1 VHCSLAT
8 CVPLSLRNLQLLL
21 IVTIFSGSE
30 GTWLCL
36 SACEICFFGEY
47 VRMKFSFYWTSLPS
61 QLVIWLA
68 CAGPLSIA
76 HARHLPSSRFTI
88 GRAAA
93 SNDWRRQRTVR
104 LSSPPLERTWRQGCL
119 GARSGCLEHL
129 RLSRGRLKS
138 SRAARLSREGSGYLG
153 RFRLSRAVSSY
164 LEPPGYL
171 ERAQVVSSISGH
183 LEAASSYLERPGY
196 LERAQ
201 DISSARDISRGAS
214 R

>member
-1 VHCSLAT
+1 MAVCTSTGERL
-8 CVPLSLRNLQLLL
+8 V
-21 IVTIFSGSE
+21 
-30 GTWLCL
+30 LC
-36 SACEICFFGEY
+36 
-47 VRMKFSFYWTSLPS
+47 
-61 QLVIWLA
+61 
-68 CAGPLSIA
+68 CAGTRDDRSVACMSWQYNGVSVWQYNGVNMWSLTRILICA
-76 HARHLPSSRFTI
+76 
-88 GRAAA
+88 
-93 SNDWRRQRTVR
+93 NRRPG
-104 LSSPPLERTWRQGCL
+104 PPP
-119 GARSGCLEHL
+119 
-129 RLSRGRLKS
+129 